1 MNVFPSLLAL
11 AIGGEISGLIENS
24 GPVAKTVLVILL
36 LFSLASWAI
45 IFSKWGLLR
54 RARVQSNRFMR
65 MFRKS
70 ERLNDVAAVVEQFR
84 PSPLVAVFE
93 GAYNELRK
101 QASYPLRMTALQ
113 RATQIA
119 SSEEL
124 TRLESRLPWLA
135 TTGAVTPFI
144 GLFGTVWGI
153 IDAFHGLGTAGLG
166 HTARRRARRL
176 RSADHYRCRTVRR
189 NPRRHRLQH
198 VYPAHSR
205 VRRAH
210 GRLQPGADQR
220 SGARAS
226 QHRPHSGQRGA
237 AVMAFTNPQ
246 GRTQSSLSDIN
257 VTPLVDV
264 VLVLLIIFMVT
275 APVLQSGIEVAVP
288 HTKTVK
294 EITEERLVIT
304 IDRDQNVFLNNQPIN
319 INQIGERIHQKIRDP
334 EGQSVFLRADENVP
348 FGAFAT
354 VMDAVKQSGISNVS
368 IVTQPLEK
376 NGSRR

>member
-1 MNVFPSLLAL
+1 MNVFPSLLAA

-101 QASYPLRMTALQ
+101 QASYPLRITALQ

-153 IDAFHGLGTAGLG
+153 IDAFHGLGTAGSATLRAVAPG
-166 HTARRRARRL
+166 VSEALITTAAGLFAAIPAVIAYNMFTQHIREFGARMDDFSLELINEVERAQASTARTPASVERR
-176 RSADHYRCRTVRR
+176 
-189 NPRRHRLQH
+189 
-198 VYPAHSR
+198 
-205 VRRAH
+205 
-210 GRLQPGADQR
+210 
-220 SGARAS
+220 
-226 QHRPHSGQRGA
+226 
-237 AVMAFTNPQ
+237 
-246 GRTQSSLSDIN
+246 
-257 VTPLVDV
+257 
-264 VLVLLIIFMVT
+264 
-275 APVLQSGIEVAVP
+275 
-288 HTKTVK
+288 
-294 EITEERLVIT
+294 
-304 IDRDQNVFLNNQPIN
+304 
-319 INQIGERIHQKIRDP
+319 
-334 EGQSVFLRADENVP
+334 
-348 FGAFAT
+348 
-354 VMDAVKQSGISNVS
+354 
-368 IVTQPLEK
+368 
-376 NGSRR
+376 